1 MKRKIAVTTGTR
13 SEYGILRPVL
23 KEIVQSRQLELYL
36 IVAGMHLTKKFGMTI
51 NEIKKDGFKIYA
63 KVEMLPKGNSPF
75 FMAKALGEGV
85 IQLSKIFQKLQPDIN
100 LILGDRDEP
109 FASALT
115 ASHMNIVNAHIHGGE
130 VSNGIDEYIRHSIT
144 KLSNIHFAVSKKSKQ
159 RIIKLGENPKY
170 VFLTGSP
177 SIDDV
182 LHGTKSSKKELE
194 KKYDLKIKGD
204 EILLVQHPVTTQFGE
219 SEKQII
225 SILNAISKLK
235 KTTIAIAPNS
245 DAGNNEIFENLKKY
259 SMQFDFIKMYPNI
272 PRRDYLGFLQNCGV
286 LVGNSSS
293 GLIEGSYFNIP
304 VINLGIR
311 QEGRERG
318 KNVINIKEIT
328 TTSVL
333 NAIQNALDLKNKKFK
348 KEWIYG
354 KGNASKKITK
364 YLERIKLDR
373 NLLQKQLV
381 Y

>member
-13 SEYGILRPVL
+13 SEYGFLRPVL
-23 KEIVQSRQLELYL
+23 REIGQSKQLELYL
-36 IVAGMHLTKKFGMTI
+36 IVAGMHLSKKFGMTI

-63 KVEMLPKGNSPF
+63 KVEMLPKGNSPY

-85 IQLSKIFQKLQPDIN
+85 IQFSKIFQKLQPDIN

-109 FASALT
+109 FASALA
-115 ASHMNIVNAHIHGGE
+115 ASHMNIINAHIHGGE
-130 VSNGIDEYIRHSIT
+130 VSKGFDEYIRHSIT

-177 SIDDV
+177 SIDEA
-182 LHGTKSSKKELE
+182 LHGIKSSKKELE
-194 KKYDLKIKGD
+194 KKYNLKIKGD

-225 SILNAISKLK
+225 SILNAVSKLK

-245 DAGNNEIFENLKKY
+245 DAGNNEIFQNLQKY
-259 SMQFDFIKMYPNI
+259 SMKFDFIKMYPNI

-293 GLIEGSYFNIP
+293 GLIEGGYFNIP

-333 NAIQNALDLKNKKFK
+333 NAIQNALQMKNKKIK

-354 KGNASKKITK
+354 NGNASKKIIK
-364 YLERIKLDR
+364 YLKRIKLDK
-373 NLLQKQLV
+373 NLLEKQLV